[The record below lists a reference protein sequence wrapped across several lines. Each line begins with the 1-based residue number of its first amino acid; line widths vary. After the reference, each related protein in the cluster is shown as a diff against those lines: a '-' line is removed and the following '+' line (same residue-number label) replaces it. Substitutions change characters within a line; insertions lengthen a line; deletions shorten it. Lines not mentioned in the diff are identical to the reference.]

1 MTKTQHIYIITALV
15 LLSTNI
21 YLQLIQTSQSH
32 YYTTTE
38 LILSRETENSLR
50 SITEELDS
58 ISRAISSIEIKEP
71 CIPDY
76 SNELEKIQ
84 EALQNLEHLE
94 QLEYLQDLVEKPSAI
109 DSQTIQQNMKPS
121 TGRKER
127 LKNIIWND

>member
-1 MTKTQHIYIITALV
+1 MQTSIIIGSIITALM
-15 LLSTNI
+15 LLTANT
-21 YLQLIQTSQSH
+21 YLQISREH

-50 SITEELDS
+50 SITEKLD

-76 SNELEKIQ
+76 SNELKKIQ

-121 TGRKER
+121 TGRKGR